1 MKGAVLMNKVACVL
15 EQATYAPGDLPPE
28 GYLEWHE
35 WAEVQHKAGIK
46 QVQCCRCGLWQTPQE
61 LSDEV
66 MEYQAEDRRGKAVT
80 VRSPVCRKCAQNYKC
95 PTKTMENAPA
105 RLDLARKEVE

>member
-46 QVQCCRCGLWQTPQE
+46 QVQCGHCGLWQTPQE
-61 LSDEV
+61 LSTEV
-66 MEYQAEDRRGKAVT
+66 IEYQTKDRRGKAVT
-80 VRSPVCRKCAQNYKC
+80 VRSPVCSKCAQSEVLG
-95 PTKTMENAPA
+95 PT
-105 RLDLARKEVE
+105 VERRGNR